1 MNMYFG
7 WIAAAAVAA
16 VVASAPL
23 HRRDAGPGSVQA
35 ASPCAADSSFQRLA
49 FWIGDWDVY
58 DSTGAH
64 YATQRVSPVL
74 DSCAISV
81 EWASGGG
88 NKGMSLSAFDQKTGV
103 WNQIYAS
110 NQLPSPA
117 GVKLRKSDASYAGP
131 GVRFIALT
139 EGPATNPFQ
148 SRVTIMPLSGHRA
161 LQEFEDTRD
170 GGKTWQVVFK
180 AEHRLRTTAP

>member
-1 MNMYFG
+1 MNGYYG
-7 WIAAAAVAA
+7 WIAAAAIA
-16 VVASAPL
+16 ASAPL
-23 HRRDAGPGSVQA
+23 HHQGAPRPRAQA

-64 YATQRVSPVL
+64 YATQRVSSVL

-88 NKGMSLSAFDQKTGV
+88 NKGMSLSAFDQKSGV
-103 WNQIYAS
+103 WNQIYVS
-110 NQLPSPA
+110 NQLPSPS
-117 GVKLRKSDASYAGP
+117 GVKLRKSDASYTGP
-131 GVRFIALT
+131 GVRFIPLIDAT
-139 EGPATNPFQ
+139 ATNPFE
-148 SRVTIMPLSGHRA
+148 SRVTIMPLPGHRA
-161 LQEFEDTRD
+161 LQEFEDSRD

-180 AEHRLRTTAP
+180 AEHRLRATTP

>member
-1 MNMYFG
+1 MNVYFG
-7 WIAAAAVAA
+7 WIAAAAIA
-16 VVASAPL
+16 ASAPL
-23 HRRDAGPGSVQA
+23 HHRDAPRPRTQA

-64 YATQRVSPVL
+64 YATQRVSSVL
-74 DSCAISV
+74 DSCAITV

-88 NKGMSLSAFDQKTGV
+88 NKGMSLSAFDKKTGV

-110 NQLPSPA
+110 NQLPTPS
-117 GVKLRKSDASYAGP
+117 GVKLRKSDTTYTGP
-131 GVRFIALT
+131 GVRFIPLT
-139 EGPATNPFQ
+139 DGTATNPFQ
-148 SRVTIMPLSGHRA
+148 SRVTIMPLDGHRA
-161 LQEFEDTRD
+161 LQEFEDSRD

-180 AEHRLRTTAP
+180 AEHRLRGSAP